1 MSRSVAAWRA
11 YFRQSVD
18 AIIVR
23 MTLQSTVATQQRKN
37 TALRKTHS
45 NVRSFSTELGCRS
58 DARLPSNSDQMAD
71 IVSCFVQ
78 PLGRRQT
85 NKPAPTTSLNMES
98 CGFSKSPNFFP
109 AGY

>member
-37 TALRKTHS
+37 THCVKRTRMSGHS
-45 NVRSFSTELGCRS
+45 RPNWAVGLMPGCPQIASR
-58 DARLPSNSDQMAD
+58 
-71 IVSCFVQ
+71 FVQ